1 MCVRACER
9 ASRGAFTWTR
19 QGLVS
24 EVHSGL
30 ALPLPHKVSI
40 REGFEWTEVEPPVEG
55 RGKRC
60 RAAGS
65 HPPAVT
71 GEREGRKKKWRGG
84 GVRETKE
91 DRVQCRGPRDYL

>member
-1 MCVRACER
+1 M
-9 ASRGAFTWTR
+9 GAFAWAR

-40 REGFEWTEVEPPVEG
+40 REGFEWAEVEPLVEG

-60 RAAGS
+60 Q
-65 HPPAVT
+65 
-71 GEREGRKKKWRGG
+71 GG
-84 GVRETKE
+84 GAATR
-91 DRVQCRGPRDYL
+91 RR